1 MKNKLKLK
9 LSKKEL
15 TKLILQCLWVAI
27 GTLVMA
33 LGYKLFLTPN
43 RIVPGGFMGL
53 AQIIHDLFAKINF
66 TLLSTSVWYIL
77 LNIFLFL
84 YAVKVLGFKFGLR
97 AGVGILS
104 YSIWVDLIDSVK
116 FITNILD
123 KLSSESTTLVSGGL
137 YIIYAIYGGIL
148 MGVGMGIV
156 FRANGSTGGCDMV
169 AVVVNKFFP
178 NITTGQIVMIV
189 DGAVVVLS
197 AICYNSLALPLYAL
211 ITIFVCGKV
220 SDVFVDGVKS
230 LRAYYILTDKK
241 DEISTRIINE
251 LDKGV
256 TNISCVGMY
265 THKEKNM
272 LLVILRR
279 SQIMQLKQ
287 IVKETDPN
295 SFMFSNLVKEAYG
308 EGFTAYNLKNTKLK
322 STTEAPHSTTPEFEI
337 KNSTIDTSENKTPEN
352 NF

>member
-1 MKNKLKLK
+1 MKNKLQLK

-15 TKLILQCLWVAI
+15 TTLILQCLCVTI

-43 RIVPGGFMGL
+43 SIVPGGFMGL
-53 AQIIHDLFAKINF
+53 AQIIHDLFEKINF
-66 TLLSTSVWYIL
+66 TLISTSVWYIL
-77 LNIFLFL
+77 LNVFLFL

-97 AGVGILS
+97 AGIGILS

-148 MGVGMGIV
+148 MGVGIGIV

-220 SDVFVDGVKS
+220 SDIFVDGVKS

-256 TNISCVGMY
+256 TNINCVGMY

-279 SQIMQLKQ
+279 SQIIQLKQ
-287 IVKETDPN
+287 IIKETDPN
-295 SFMFSNLVKEAYG
+295 SFMFSSLVKEAYG
-308 EGFTAYNLKNTKLK
+308 EGFTVYNLKNTKLK
-322 STTEAPHSTTPEFEI
+322 DATKTPHLTTPEVEI
-337 KNSTIDTSENKTPEN
+337 KTLTINTAENASSDN
-352 NF
+352 NL

>member
-1 MKNKLKLK
+1 MKNKIQIKLT
-9 LSKKEL
+9 KKEITTL
-15 TKLILQCLWVAI
+15 TIQCICVML
-27 GTLVMA
+27 GTLIMA

-43 RIVPGGFMGL
+43 KIVPGGFMGL
-53 AQIIHDLFAKINF
+53 AQIIHDLLAKINF

-77 LNIFLFL
+77 LNVFLFL
-84 YAVKVLGFKFGLR
+84 YAVKVLGFKFGIR

-104 YSIWVDLIDSVK
+104 YSIWVDLIDSFK
-116 FITNILD
+116 FISSILD
-123 KLSSESTTLVSGGL
+123 KLTLESTTLVSGGL

-156 FRANGSTGGCDMV
+156 FRSNGSTGGCDMV

-178 NITTGQIVMIV
+178 NVTTGQIVMMV
-189 DGAVVVLS
+189 DGAVVILS

-220 SDVFVDGVKS
+220 SDIFVDGVKS

-241 DEISTRIINE
+241 DEISARIITE

-295 SFMFSNLVKEAYG
+295 SFMFSSLVKEAYG
-308 EGFTAYNLKNTKLK
+308 EGFTAYNVKNAKLK
-322 STTEAPHSTTPEFEI
+322 SNDSKTQ
-337 KNSTIDTSENKTPEN
+337 STIPNNETSPEN
-352 NF
+352 IDTKENQQKN